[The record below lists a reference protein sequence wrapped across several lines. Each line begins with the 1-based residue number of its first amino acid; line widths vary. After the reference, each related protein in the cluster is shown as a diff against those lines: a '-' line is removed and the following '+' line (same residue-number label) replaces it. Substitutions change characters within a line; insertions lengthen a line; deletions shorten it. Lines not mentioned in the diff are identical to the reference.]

1 MSAATPH
8 RYRMIHLALLSAV
21 LAWGC
26 ARGHAVAPAVTLNG
40 EGIPYSDF
48 ETYLKASF
56 GDEAPPRD
64 DAETLSRLLDQ
75 FIEERLLLQ
84 KAEEQRLTVGDEQVD
99 AFLSGLGGGP
109 GSGKRDDPALREQ
122 VRRDL
127 LIQEF
132 KDQVLLK
139 DLKVAPE
146 ETEAYFREHPAEFQ
160 QSRVIV
166 LRQILLEEA
175 SEAKRIGGELRAD
188 PARFSLLAQRASL
201 SPDKGEPRS
210 FQEEELPQEVRQA
223 VASLAPGQVS
233 GEVVGEGKFRFFQ
246 VVDRKEAKSQS
257 LEEARQRI
265 EVLLMQQ
272 KAESALARTLQEARR
287 ASTVQV
293 HRANLP
299 FPYQGEVGG

>member
-1 MSAATPH
+1 MSAALPH
-8 RYRMIHLALLSAV
+8 RTRILFAALLLAALAL
-21 LAWGC
+21 GC
-26 ARGHAVAPAVTLNG
+26 SRGHAAPAAVTLNG

-48 ETYLKASF
+48 ESYLKASF

-84 KAEEQRLTVGDEQVD
+84 KAEQERMSIGDEQID

-109 GSGKRDDPALREQ
+109 DSEKKTDKGLREQ

-132 KDQVLLK
+132 KDRVLLK
-139 DLKVAPE
+139 DLKVDPE
-146 ETEAYFREHPAEFQ
+146 EIEAYFQQHPDEFR

-175 SEAKRIGGELRAD
+175 DDAKRVGEELKAD
-188 PARFSLLAQRASL
+188 PARFALLAQRSSL
-201 SPDKGEPRS
+201 SPDKGQPRP
-210 FQEEELPQEVRQA
+210 FQEDELPVEVREA
-223 VASLAPGQVS
+223 VAALQPGQVS
-233 GEVVGEGKFRFFQ
+233 AQVAGDGKFRFFQ
-246 VVDRKEAKSQS
+246 LVDRREAKSQS
-257 LEEARQRI
+257 LEESRRRI
-265 EVLLMQQ
+265 EVLLMQR
-272 KAESALARTLQEARR
+272 KAETALSQALQEARKT
-287 ASTVQV
+287 AKVEV

-299 FPYQGEVGG
+299 FKYQGEVGG